1 MCFLKL
7 HFATRPDPDVNGNAV
22 ARHNNSI
29 RQKDHNDNI
38 QHNRKGVLSKS
49 NFFI

>member
-22 ARHNNSI
+22 ARCNNSI
-29 RQKDHNDNI
+29 KQKYHNDNI
-38 QHNRKGVLSKS
+38 QHEERCSIQKQ
-49 NFFI
+49 FFL